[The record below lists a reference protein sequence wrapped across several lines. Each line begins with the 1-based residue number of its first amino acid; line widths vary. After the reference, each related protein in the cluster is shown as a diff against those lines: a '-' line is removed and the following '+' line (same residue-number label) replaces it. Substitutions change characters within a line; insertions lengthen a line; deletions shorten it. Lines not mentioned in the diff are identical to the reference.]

1 MIKTLYDNNA
11 MIIIDFLHL
20 FQHYLVFKLQNLN
33 SYLANN
39 TTLIIILEILK

>member
-1 MIKTLYDNNA
+1 MIKILYDNNV
-11 MIIIDFLHL
+11 MIIIDFL
-20 FQHYLVFKLQNLN
+20 FQHYLIFKLQNLN